1 MAIHMP
7 HYVRR
12 YRLRAAL
19 TQKEMAHLLG
29 CQSSATVCQYE
40 ARKREPDL
48 RTALAYQVVFGLPV
62 EALFP
67 GIHREVEH
75 EVLIRARRLS
85 EQLAGANRSPAL
97 SHKAKAVRSI
107 RATTDGEPNPIH
119 ELNNDK

>member
-1 MAIHMP
+1 MTIHMP

-67 GIHREVEH
+67 GIHREVEQ
-75 EVLIRARRLS
+75 EVLIRAGRLS
-85 EQLAGANRSPAL
+85 KQLTGANATLAL
-97 SHKAKAVRSI
+97 SHKRKAVGSI
-107 RATTDGEPNPIH
+107 RATTA
-119 ELNNDK
+119 DKPQSNV